1 MYLDSF
7 PFAHIFEFI
16 TCVGYVRY
24 NYSGF
29 VFGSICRVVVVV
41 GFGRG
46 IVGLLLGLVE
56 SVFPLVEG
64 PGGEL
69 TVFEC
74 CFDVVQFLVQVGLR
88 RGNSFGP
95 MCQGVE
101 YTLFSCDVVVAVPV

>member
-7 PFAHIFEFI
+7 PFAHFFEFI
-16 TCVGYVRY
+16 TCVGYVGY

-29 VFGSICRVVVVV
+29 VFGSICRVVVVGV
-41 GFGRG
+41 GGG
-46 IVGLLLGLVE
+46 VVELLLGLVE
-56 SVFPLVEG
+56 SVLPLVEG

-74 CFDVVQFLVQVGLR
+74 CFDVVQFLVQAGLR

-101 YTLFSCDVVVAVPV
+101 YTLFCCDVVVAVPV